1 MKNRI
6 RGIPLALLLAVLLMA
21 ACATTKNNESSEQ
34 VTSTQSTFLNTQLEA
49 QGAAVHDVRHHAQEQ
64 MQAEQTTTRQEYSE
78 PVPEE
83 SATTTIPTSSLLNLP
98 DGAKFGAQNGR
109 ASVEAERQGDEIIV
123 RGKCDSIARR
133 CTYFETSVYRQRIL
147 IDSLTAR
154 LDEMQAY
161 RARADSLLEA
171 VSAAYHAAEHTEKPP
186 STWGRWFLLGLL
198 AGGAASAWL
207 TKTNPLKPIV
217 SLIKRIV

>member
-6 RGIPLALLLAVLLMA
+6 RGIPLVVLLAALLMA
-21 ACATTKNNESSEQ
+21 ACGAIKNTTSEQTASSEQ
-34 VTSTQSTFLNTQLEA
+34 SLRSEAAAAQSVVA
-49 QGAAVHDVRHHAQEQ
+49 HDVNRH
-64 MQAEQTTTRQEYSE
+64 MQLQTQTDSTTTRREYAE

-83 SATTTIPTSSLLNLP
+83 RTDMTIPTQNLLDLP
-98 DGAKFGAQNGR
+98 DGAKYSARNGR
-109 ASVEAERQGDEIIV
+109 ASVEAERQGDKIVV

-133 CTYFETSVYRQRIL
+133 CSFFENRVFRQRVL

-161 RARADSLLEA
+161 RARADLLLS
-171 VSAAYHAAEHTEKPP
+171 VAARAQRTTEHTKQPP
-186 STWGRWFLLGLL
+186 VTWHWWLLAGFL

-207 TKTNPLKPIV
+207 TKTNPLKAIV
-217 SLIKRIV
+217 KLIKNIV

>member
-21 ACATTKNNESSEQ
+21 ACGVTKNAASEQ
-34 VTSTQSTFLNTQLEA
+34 AASTQSTSLNTQLEA
-49 QGAAVHDVRHHAQEQ
+49 QGAAVHDVQRHAQEQ

-78 PVPEE
+78 PVPAE

-133 CTYFETSVYRQRIL
+133 CTYFESSVFRQRIL

-207 TKTNPLKPIV
+207 TKTNPLKTIV
-217 SLIKRIV
+217 KLIKNIA

>member
-21 ACATTKNNESSEQ
+21 ACGVTKNAASEQ
-34 VTSTQSTFLNTQLEA
+34 AASTQSTFLNTQLEA
-49 QGAAVHDVRHHAQEQ
+49 QGTAVHDVQRHAQEQ

-78 PVPEE
+78 PVPAE

-133 CTYFETSVYRQRIL
+133 CTYFENSVSRQRIL

-171 VSAAYHAAEHTEKPP
+171 VSAAYHEAEHTEKPP
-186 STWGRWFLLGLL
+186 STWGWWFLLGLL

-207 TKTNPLKPIV
+207 TKTNPLKTIV

>member
-21 ACATTKNNESSEQ
+21 ACAATKNAASEQ
-34 VTSTQSTFLNTQLEA
+34 ATSTQSTFWDTQLEV
-49 QGAAVHDVRHHAQEQ
+49 QGAAVHDARRHAQEQ

-98 DGAKFGAQNGR
+98 DGAKFGAQHGR

-133 CTYFETSVYRQRIL
+133 CTYFENSVFRQRIL

>member
-21 ACATTKNNESSEQ
+21 ACGVTKNAAIEQ
-34 VTSTQSTFLNTQLEA
+34 TTSTQSTFRNTQLEA
-49 QGAAVHDVRHHAQEQ
+49 QAAAVHDVQHYAQEQ
-64 MQAEQTTTRQEYSE
+64 MQAEQMTTRQEYAE
-78 PVPEE
+78 PVPSE

-133 CTYFETSVYRQRIL
+133 CTYFENSVFRQRIL
-147 IDSLTAR
+147 IDSLMAR
-154 LDEMQAY
+154 LDEVQAY
-161 RARADSLLEA
+161 RTRADSLLEA

>member
-6 RGIPLALLLAVLLMA
+6 RGIPLALLLAVLLMV
-21 ACATTKNNESSEQ
+21 ACGVTKNAASEHAA
-34 VTSTQSTFLNTQLEA
+34 STQSTSLNTQLEA
-49 QGAAVHDVRHHAQEQ
+49 QGTAVHDIQRHAQEQ

-78 PVPEE
+78 PVPAE

-133 CTYFETSVYRQRIL
+133 CTYFENSVFRQRIL

-207 TKTNPLKPIV
+207 TKTNPLKTIV
-217 SLIKRIV
+217 KLIKNIA

>member
-6 RGIPLALLLAVLLMA
+6 KGIPLALLLAVLLMA
-21 ACATTKNNESSEQ
+21 ACGVTKNAASEQ
-34 VTSTQSTFLNTQLEA
+34 AASTQSTSLNTQLEA
-49 QGAAVHDVRHHAQEQ
+49 QGAAVHDVQRHAQEQ

-78 PVPEE
+78 PVPAE

-133 CTYFETSVYRQRIL
+133 CTYFESSVFRQRIL

-207 TKTNPLKPIV
+207 TKTNPLKTIV
-217 SLIKRIV
+217 KLIKNIA